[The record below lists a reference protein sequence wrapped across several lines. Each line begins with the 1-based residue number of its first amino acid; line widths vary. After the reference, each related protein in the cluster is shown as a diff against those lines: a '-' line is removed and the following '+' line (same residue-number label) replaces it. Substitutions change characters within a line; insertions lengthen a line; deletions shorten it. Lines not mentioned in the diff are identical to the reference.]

1 MDIELIQ
8 KWKKYREYIDKYF
21 KKIREN
27 QRITIA
33 KSRQN

>member
-8 KWKKYREYIDKYF
+8 KWKKYGGYFDKYF
-21 KKIREN
+21 KKIRED

-33 KSRQN
+33 KFRQN